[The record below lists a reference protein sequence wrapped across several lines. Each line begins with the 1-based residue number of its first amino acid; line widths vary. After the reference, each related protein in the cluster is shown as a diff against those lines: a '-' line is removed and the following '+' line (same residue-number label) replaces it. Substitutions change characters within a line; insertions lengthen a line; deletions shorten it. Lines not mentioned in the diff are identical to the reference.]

1 MAKNS
6 KKLEGRVLPER
17 LVYARTKKGLTQSQ
31 LADELCTAE
40 VTDRTV
46 SVQLVSLMET
56 GKRRVPLEVQ

>member
-56 GKRRVPLEVQ
+56 GTA